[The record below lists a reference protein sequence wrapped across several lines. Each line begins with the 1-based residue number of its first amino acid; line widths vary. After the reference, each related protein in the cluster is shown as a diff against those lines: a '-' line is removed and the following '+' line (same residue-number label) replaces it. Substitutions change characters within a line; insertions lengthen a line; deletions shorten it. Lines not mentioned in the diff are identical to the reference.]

1 MNDTSNIA
9 RDLTIR
15 QVLVVD
21 DEASLRVLLTK
32 ALGRAGFEC
41 REAASAEKAL
51 ALIES
56 ADAPEFDLIISDIS
70 MPGMDGIELLKTV
83 KKDRPDIHFI
93 IMTGYASDYSYV
105 DIMDAGAS
113 DYMTKPFNI
122 NSTLARIKRISREK
136 QHLVDLESANE
147 KLRHSMDKAARLA
160 KQAEEASKAK
170 TFFLAA
176 MSHEIRTP
184 LNGIMGYTDMLM
196 DTGLDNEQR
205 SLLNNARLSCDTLL
219 SVVNDILDFSKVESG
234 KLQLETIAF
243 DPEILCYDAIDVI
256 RTQVDE
262 SRVELLCK
270 IFDNVPGKVVGDP
283 HRFRQVLLNLLGNA
297 VKFTRKGYI
306 SLTLEAR
313 ALERGD
319 TLITVSVADTGIGI
333 AQEEQDAVFNPFI
346 QSEQD
351 ITNRSGGTGLGLAI
365 SRNIARKMGGDLWLK
380 SVKHQ
385 GSTFFFTAQM
395 KAAQAVAKPRIRPV
409 ALAGKKGLV
418 LATSSQALDILSH
431 ILSKS
436 GMMVDVHPLEDL
448 PLILSDLALS
458 SSGGEGPYDLGIIDL
473 GKAVKPSDKDM
484 SILMKGTCPEDF
496 PFPWMA
502 CAVPFPGIAKIFEEA
517 GFKGF
522 IAKPVRKTKL
532 EEMAA
537 HVLGLAESL
546 SGEEELSG
554 LITTHSLSEDIKAD
568 TGILLVEDNP
578 VNQKMTRLMLTKAGY
593 RVELAENGKK
603 ALDAYINDPSG
614 VDLILM
620 DINMPVM
627 DGFMATES
635 IRAHEKKAGL
645 DPVPV
650 LALTANVLEE
660 FKKRGKDVG
669 MNDFLTKPIK
679 REVIFAA
686 IRNWVRR

>member
-1 MNDTSNIA
+1 MNDPSNIA
-9 RDLTIR
+9 QALTIR
-15 QVLVVD
+15 QILVVD

-41 REAASAEKAL
+41 WEADSAEKAL
-51 ALIES
+51 GIIES
-56 ADAPEFDLIISDIS
+56 PDEPKFDLIISDIS
-70 MPGMDGIELLKTV
+70 MSGMDGIELLRTV
-83 KKDRPDIHFI
+83 KKKRPDIHFI

-122 NSTLARIKRISREK
+122 NSTLARIKRIAREK
-136 QHLVDLESANE
+136 KHLADLETANE
-147 KLRHSMDKAARLA
+147 KLLRSMEEAARLA
-160 KQAEEASKAK
+160 EQAEEASKAK

-184 LNGIMGYTDMLM
+184 LNGIVGYSDMLM
-196 DTGLDNEQR
+196 DTDLDNEQR
-205 SLLNNARLSCDTLL
+205 NLLNNARLSCDTLL

-270 IFDNVPGKVVGDP
+270 ICDDVPGKVVGDP

-297 VKFTRKGYI
+297 VKFTGRGFI
-306 SLTLEAR
+306 CLTLKAQS
-313 ALERGD
+313 LERGD
-319 TLITVSVADTGIGI
+319 TLITVAVADTGIGI
-333 AQEEQDAVFNPFI
+333 AQEEQNAVFNPFI

-365 SRNIARKMGGDLWLK
+365 SRNIARKMGGDLWLE

-385 GSTFFFTAQM
+385 GSTFYFTAHM

-418 LATSSQALDILSH
+418 LATSSQALEILSH
-431 ILSKS
+431 ILSS
-436 GMMVDVHPLEDL
+436 AGMVLDVHPLEDL

-458 SSGGEGPYDLGIIDL
+458 SGREGPYDLGIIDL
-473 GKAVKPSDKDM
+473 GKAVKPSDQDM
-484 SILMKGTCPEDF
+484 STLMKGTCPEDF
-496 PFPWMA
+496 PFPWMV
-502 CAVPFPGIAKIFEEA
+502 CAVPFPGIAKIFQQG

-522 IAKPVRKTKL
+522 ISKPVRKIKL
-532 EEMAA
+532 LEMAA
-537 HVLGLAESL
+537 YVLGFAD
-546 SGEEELSG
+546 SGNGTDDRLMTS
-554 LITTHSLSEDIKAD
+554 HSLSEDIKTD

-578 VNQKMTRLMLTKAGY
+578 VNQKMARLMLTKAGY

-603 ALDAYINDPSG
+603 ALDAYVNDPAG

-627 DGFMATES
+627 DGFTATEK
-635 IRAHEKKAGL
+635 IRAHEASTGL

-650 LALTANVLEE
+650 LALTANVLDE
-660 FKKRGKDVG
+660 FKKRGKEVG

-679 REVIFAA
+679 REVIFTA
-686 IRNWVRR
+686 IQNWVRR